1 MKKMVFL
8 SILILTMTWPGM
20 LSAVD
25 LETRIQQ
32 MEDTLKK
39 QQLIIADQQKV
50 INELK
55 EQVKSV
61 ERAAITDTAKKPDI
75 SETPLKASGL
85 FGGAVMNNPNISLI
99 LNTFAYS
106 SNLTNEELK
115 NQGIPGYTT
124 AGLDR
129 KKGFNL
135 ESAELF
141 LFAPVDPYFNL
152 YATIPVKENGAELEE
167 AYAVTTSLFQG
178 HQLKGGKFKS
188 GFGKLNSQ
196 HPHAWD
202 FVDIALPYRSF
213 LGKEGLIEK
222 GVQYTY
228 LAPLPFYTLVGLEY
242 LQGDNDT
249 LFGADATGGPHA
261 YGAFAKSS
269 FDVGSNSTILFGPS
283 FMYGKTKTGTV
294 RADSDLT
301 GSAALYGLELTYKW
315 RPDQTQSFVIQSEYL
330 LRDQYGNLKDTVL
343 DSVERLDRRQDGL
356 YVQGIYQWNRWRLG
370 ARYDALGIMKN
381 DYKLAGLQQELGS
394 TPWRTS
400 SMLEYNFT
408 EFSRIRFQYT
418 YDDSAR
424 NGTVNNEFFLQLI
437 FGIGAHAAHPF

>member
-1 MKKMVFL
+1 MKRMIFISFL
-8 SILILTMTWPGM
+8 ILIMIWPGI
-20 LSAVD
+20 LSAAD

-39 QQLIIADQQKV
+39 QQQIIADQQII

-55 EQVKSV
+55 GQVTSV
-61 ERAAITDTAKKPDI
+61 ERTAIPATAKKSDT
-75 SETPLKASGL
+75 SEVPQKASAL
-85 FGGAVMNNPNISLI
+85 FGGSVMNNPNISLI
-99 LNTFAYS
+99 LNTFAYG
-106 SNLTNEELK
+106 SNLKKEEIENRGL
-115 NQGIPGYTT
+115 PGYAT
-124 AGLDR
+124 AGIDR
-129 KKGFNL
+129 KSGFNL

-141 LFAPVDPYFNL
+141 LFAPVDHYFNL
-152 YATIPVKENGAELEE
+152 YATIPVTEDGAELEE
-167 AYAVTTSLFQG
+167 AYFVTTSLPQG
-178 HQLKGGKFKS
+178 HQIKGGKFKS
-188 GFGKLNSQ
+188 GFGRLNAQ

-202 FVDIALPYRSF
+202 FVDIALPYRAF

-228 LAPLPFYTLVGLEY
+228 LAPLPFYALIGLEY

-261 YGAFAKSS
+261 YGAFAKAS
-269 FDVGSNSTILFGPS
+269 FDIGSNSTILFGPS
-283 FMYGKTKTGTV
+283 FMFGKTKTSTV
-294 RADSDLT
+294 RVDSELT
-301 GSAALYGLELTYKW
+301 GDAALYGLEMTYKW
-315 RPDQTQSFVIQSEYL
+315 RPDQTQSFVLQSEYL
-330 LRDQYGNLKDTVL
+330 LRDQDGNLRDTVL
-343 DSVERLDRRQDGL
+343 DSVERLERRQDGL

-370 ARYDALGIMKN
+370 ARYDALGIMKD
-381 DYKLAGLQQELGS
+381 DYKLAGRQQDFGR

-400 SMLEYNFT
+400 GMLEYNFT

-424 NGTVNNEFFLQLI
+424 DGRVNNEFFLQFI